1 MESIERET
9 KLMLDEADF
18 RRLRS
23 HGEVRSVTRQ
33 LNIYYDDGEALSSR
47 GMTFRIRQRSD
58 GPPVLTLKTR
68 VSEDGGYR
76 ESSEHEEPLRPAAA
90 WRAAARPLRISV
102 ERDLPPAYARL
113 IRPLGVTELRR
124 LGCLRNERTV
134 IRIPEGELELD
145 RSTLPHGEVVHE
157 AEIEEDDPA
166 AHQRL
171 VDAVM
176 AIAPSARPSTTGKF
190 GRFRRSMAAAR
201 R

>member
-1 MESIERET
+1 MEFIERET
-9 KLMLDEADF
+9 KLVLDASDF
-18 RRLRS
+18 RTLRS

-33 LNIYYDDGEALSSR
+33 LNIYYDDRDALSRR

-68 VSEDGGYR
+68 VSEDGAYR
-76 ESSEHEEPLRPAAA
+76 ESREHEEPLRPAPG

-102 ERDLPPAYARL
+102 ERDLPAAYARL
-113 IRPLGVTELRR
+113 ILPLGLTELRR
-124 LGCLRNERTV
+124 LGWLRNDRAV
-134 IRIPEGELELD
+134 VRIPEGELELD
-145 RSTLPHGEVVHE
+145 RLTLPDGAVVHE

-166 AHQRL
+166 AHRRL
-171 VDAVM
+171 VEAVM

-190 GRFRRSMAAAR
+190 GRFRRSMRAAR